1 MGDTDTQ
8 VLDTSIPGSDV
19 MAPCVVTDNASNM
32 VAAIS
37 KTPWRHLPCFAH
49 SLNLVVQDSIT
60 RTSDI
65 SDLQKQCKD
74 IVSHFHRSAKS
85 TTKLREVQKQLS
97 LPEHKLKQD
106 VVTRWNSTY
115 AMFERIHEQFEA
127 ITTTLCLVSQNQLCL
142 TAEDKLLLSC
152 SLEVLKPFLE
162 ATENISGDKY
172 VSTPMII
179 PLIRL
184 LQQSMLSHLD
194 VPLAATLASQLS
206 SRFSSIEGAYTTAVT
221 TLLDL
226 RFKKVPFSTTTS
238 AEHAVTRIKNEVATL
253 PSLDQ
258 RQEATGPS
266 TSTGNTP
273 ATPSL
278 WDSFDQR
285 VSESTSHRSAQTD
298 ATIVVRRYFEE
309 PCIERTKDPLV
320 WWKDNAVRFPKLH
333 TLARKYLSI
342 PGSSVPSERLFSKAG
357 QLVSERRN
365 RLKPSNVDMLLFL
378 NNNLH

>member
-1 MGDTDTQ
+1 M
-8 VLDTSIPGSDV
+8 
-19 MAPCVVTDNASNM
+19 CVVTDNASNM

-49 SLNLVVQDSIT
+49 SLNLVVQNSIT

-74 IVSHFHRSAKS
+74 IVSHFHQSAKS

-97 LPEHKLKQD
+97 LLKQD

-142 TAEDKLLLSC
+142 TAEDKSLLSC

-194 VPLAATLASQLS
+194 VPLAATLASHLS

-221 TLLDL
+221 TLLDP
-226 RFKKVPFSTTTS
+226 RFKKVPFLTTS
-238 AEHAVTRIKNEVATL
+238 CCHKN
-253 PSLDQ
+253 Q
-258 RQEATGPS
+258 
-266 TSTGNTP
+266 
-273 ATPSL
+273 
-278 WDSFDQR
+278 
-285 VSESTSHRSAQTD
+285 
-298 ATIVVRRYFEE
+298 
-309 PCIERTKDPLV
+309 K
-320 WWKDNAVRFPKLH
+320 
-333 TLARKYLSI
+333 
-342 PGSSVPSERLFSKAG
+342 
-357 QLVSERRN
+357 
-365 RLKPSNVDMLLFL
+365 
-378 NNNLH
+378 